1 MRGNAIRG
9 WCLLA
14 AALFLL
20 FFVFLFFRFNDSLL
34 VSEPSG
40 LDVVSLP
47 YVQFDVI
54 DVSYTGATY
63 SVSNNGKGSIS
74 FGLDF
79 GIEVL
84 RNKKWIEV
92 PHSDV
97 LTSSIQI
104 ELLPEQSESF
114 TCSWENSYG
123 SLSSGQY
130 RLVKYIDA
138 YEDGSPH
145 SYWVAC
151 EFIL

>member
-9 WCLLA
+9 WGL
-14 AALFLL
+14 
-20 FFVFLFFRFNDSLL
+20 VFLFFRFNDSLL

-104 ELLPEQSESF
+104 ELLPEQSE